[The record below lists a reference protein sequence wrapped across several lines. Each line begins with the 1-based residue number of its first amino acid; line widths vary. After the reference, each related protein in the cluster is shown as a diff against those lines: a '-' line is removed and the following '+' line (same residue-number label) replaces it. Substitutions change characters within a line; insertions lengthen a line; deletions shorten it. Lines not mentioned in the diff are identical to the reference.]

1 MISKGMND
9 SQRAAPAAAGSGDAI
24 SADVRENSGERVT
37 GDGVSAATSA
47 SADAAQSPLAAAG
60 SSTRAD
66 WLRTV
71 ASCFSELLARPPLRL
86 IVTGAVLL
94 VIGGLLVP
102 NSVWTLPVVILGA
115 LMVAI
120 GWVGGRLDG
129 RFAVEWGQAGT
140 QLEFR
145 ARIAAASH
153 ERPLLPRAALRSRA
167 HAGVP
172 EVTPQDPQIID
183 ATAHTVELDLAE
195 LEALIGAADT
205 PESGNGPAA
214 SARAVQKLRVA
225 RNGEQSSEASA
236 TPWSER

>member
-9 SQRAAPAAAGSGDAI
+9 SRRAAAAAAGSGDDL
-24 SADVRENSGERVT
+24 SADARESSGVRVT
-37 GDGVSAATSA
+37 GDGVSAAASA
-47 SADAAQSPLAAAG
+47 SADAAQSPLAATG
-60 SSTRAD
+60 SSPRAD

-86 IVTGAVLL
+86 IATGAVLL
-94 VIGGLLVP
+94 LIGGLLIP

-129 RFAVEWGQAGT
+129 RFAVEWGQSGT

-153 ERPLLPRAALRSRA
+153 ERPLPPRTALRSRA

-172 EVTPQDPQIID
+172 EITPQDPEIID

-195 LEALIGAADT
+195 LEALIGVAET
-205 PESGNGPAA
+205 PERGNGPAA

-225 RNGEQSSEASA
+225 RNGGQSSEGSA
-236 TPWSER
+236 TPWS